1 MSQRVKDLL
10 DSLQILHESDSHK
23 LGCLISCSDVRVV
36 HALSLVGQSDSD
48 EEEVEN
54 FNLVCQ
60 APFSPGVWGRLKF
73 GVRDTPGGVSWLVVV
88 FLLLV
93 ITR

>member
-1 MSQRVKDLL
+1 MSQRVKDSL
-10 DSLQILHESDSHK
+10 DSLQILHESDSHQ

-60 APFSPGVWGRLKF
+60 ARTPGVWGRLKF
-73 GVRDTPGGVSWLVVV
+73 GVLHPRRSQLVVV